1 MSSAMSVL
9 RIWQLSLSMR
19 SIRSSVSAAAAAA
32 DARLR
37 LVHILEHTLRCTDAH
52 TKLLALRCLGGRE
65 EEEEEEEEEED
76 GGEAIAKTSIPS
88 LPSLPSLASRF
99 ISTTLSCR
107 LDTSRSC
114 AGASIPPT
122 GCIPPP
128 MPLPL
133 PLPLPLPPWWTRPLV
148 RA

>member
-88 LPSLPSLASRF
+88 LPSLPSLASLASRF

-122 GCIPPP
+122 GCIPP
-128 MPLPL
+128 
-133 PLPLPLPPWWTRPLV
+133 LPPWF